1 MKLNL
6 QRHIRLYS
14 GEKNIFDF
22 FKKAIDKP
30 RKIKY
35 NR

>member
-1 MKLNL
+1 MKLNS
-6 QRHIRLYS
+6 QRHIRLCG
-14 GEKNIFDF
+14 GEKNILDF

-35 NR
+35 NI